1 MLSTGEWI
9 RIKRVQGLRDLK
21 SVSGPVFD
29 SAKPSDIQG
38 RLNVGSV
45 RSIRQTGSSKIRNVA
60 SDFTALVGLRTGTFL
75 SKAER
80 LNPDNTLGRNTPAT
94 SVTAYCGC
102 QTGTVE
108 KRGLCPS
115 CRTLL

>member
-45 RSIRQTGSSKIRNVA
+45 RSIRQTGSSRIRNVA
-60 SDFTALVGLRTGTFL
+60 SDRTSLVALRAGTYL
-75 SKAER
+75 SKSER
-80 LNPDNTLGRNTPAT
+80 LNPANGLVQNTP
-94 SVTAYCGC
+94 VTTVNSLCGC

-108 KRGLCPS
+108 KVGLCPS